1 MPATPNASF
10 RSHATAFRKYPSHS
24 LPRLANPMDC
34 PERLRV
40 LHRISVAR
48 KPAQATPT
56 MISKA
61 WACLRT
67 SISVRR
73 SDART
78 NTRADLMA
86 SCPCIFASLAQAIS
100 QLLRTQ
106 QRKRQK
112 QLMKSASSLST
123 SAVKLHARF
132 NRNAALPTTDSPSN
146 LVVVGRKLDRIY
158 PYEAV
163 GRRQSGNTGR
173 NLIWNKKA
181 ELPLSKT
188 N

>member
-10 RSHATAFRKYPSHS
+10 RSHATAFRKYPSHL

-34 PERLRV
+34 PERFRV

-67 SISVRR
+67 STSVRR
-73 SDART
+73 SGART

-86 SCPCIFASLAQAIS
+86 SCQCIFALLARAIS
-100 QLLRTQ
+100 RLLRTQ
-106 QRKRQK
+106 QCKRQK
-112 QLMKSASSLST
+112 RLMESASSLST

-132 NRNAALPTTDSPSN
+132 SRNAALPNRDSPSN
-146 LVVVGRKLDRIY
+146 LVAVRRKLDRLHH
-158 PYEAV
+158 YEAA
-163 GRRQSGNTGR
+163 GRRQFGKCRVLGCCVAQWQHFS
-173 NLIWNKKA
+173 
-181 ELPLSKT
+181 
-188 N
+188 